1 MTIPERRAAAE
12 VEVALAGRE
21 EFIAMVTT
29 GGGAAEEEATAGDDE
44 VLRKRDVLKIFFL
57 SPHYHFPDY

>member
-1 MTIPERRAAAE
+1 MNTVQSLKIPESRAAAE

-44 VLRKRDVLKIFFL
+44 VLRKRDV
-57 SPHYHFPDY
+57 